1 MDLTV
6 SGGVPAPFV
15 RVDNRTFVLCS
26 GPRAAAFLLSSSG
39 VWVEET
45 LMIILDDGRATRVQ
59 SEHVLGG
66 FTDNRVTLYGGARDD
81 LVAIDVSV
89 EELEAL
95 QRAVTE
101 AVHRHAAPAPA
112 RRDRRR

>member
-6 SGGVPAPFV
+6 SGGVPAPFA

-66 FTDNRVTLYGGARDD
+66 FRSEDGARVTLYGGARDE
-81 LVAIDVSV
+81 LVAVDVSV

-101 AVHRHAAPAPA
+101 AVHHTPPPPH
-112 RRDRRR
+112 RRR

>member
-66 FTDNRVTLYGGARDD
+66 FRTDDRVTLYGGARDE

-101 AVHRHAAPAPA
+101 AVHHHAAPAPA
-112 RRDRRR
+112 RRRR